1 MAYRPTGRLPGR
13 PTKRT
18 PGNETLRILY
28 ASGLLRTDHSGA
40 YCILLAASGNE
51 PARFVRLCDLVGITD
66 RGIAEVAR
74 EDELTERSRLEFE
87 ERLSQADAQF
97 AVSG

>member
-1 MAYRPTGRLPGR
+1 MPYRPTGRLPGR

-18 PGNETLRILY
+18 PGNEALRRLY
-28 ASGLLRTDHSGA
+28 ALGLLRMDNDGA
-40 YCILLAASGNE
+40 YCILLAGTETE
-51 PARFVRLCDLVGITD
+51 PARSVLLSDLVGITP

-87 ERLSQADAQF
+87 ERLAQADERF
-97 AVSG
+97 AVSA